1 MKLNRKFGKIL
12 ALLLALT
19 MMLSYAAGVL
29 ADDPPIDVDVNNG
42 EKKVVDEGDVSA
54 DGVPV
59 IDIDANTGGVAV
71 VDVEDVTATNLDAG
85 KAAIDIDADHDAVV
99 VVDAEDVTSEG
110 GSAIDI
116 VADHGSDVVLD
127 ADDVTAKDMK
137 YADEAINIEAKN
149 GGTVDADVDD
159 VTATGKAVTG
169 IDIESENGDVTVDA
183 GDVKAVATGDN
194 PSTGIDI
201 DTEGKNSRVDVKV
214 DNVTADIA
222 VNIDNGGGNVK
233 VETKNINA
241 ERSGIDVGYDLDN
254 EESEDAT
261 EEEVRALDLTFAEV
275 GGEKPSDEE
284 GDEKGTIFK
293 WIHFPDGTRYKV
305 YYDKNGKFLRAKKEV
320 AKGIPGKTTV
330 KVNGDLNVTGEFAE
344 KGINISSDVKS
355 SETRVEVTGDVN
367 VNQKTDGKGDPVTGV
382 REYAGDDALASVDIK
397 KNLSVSGENRATGA
411 NEEAFYGTTE
421 LKVGGDLNVK
431 AGQFATGINANAHH
445 GGDVSFTVG
454 GSISVTQDE
463 TLLGK
468 DDPIQKTKKDDR
480 YYLATGVSIDAEK
493 GSTVEGTVEGD
504 ISVTGDK
511 DVIGMGVYANG
522 ESKVDVTVGE
532 GIYAEGGEDATG
544 LSIFVK
550 DDKTSVDVD
559 ILDGGV
565 EAKGGKSATA
575 ISTSN
580 NGGEID
586 LFVNGDVVSS
596 GDGIVVS
603 SWRPTETEDLDIKM
617 PINDDEYYKWYTF
630 TDENGKEIKVKQ
642 YRHFDGNDVIWYDS
656 LGNVWKEK
664 QTEESKKTEDTTRIE
679 VVGDVTA
686 EEGGIVIDMPYE
698 KSKMDVIVDGTVSGE
713 LASVLLDERTVTD
726 GVTLT
731 VWAIEENE
739 NGNLAERYHSY
750 MDDKGEWQYELLGA
764 DEEFEQEIQY
774 IIKVEQ
780 PELGELWT
788 EGTYDYEGYN
798 VAHQGDEVTMKVN
811 LPFGYRVKNAFNG
824 TDTKVKL
831 GRNSKGQYY
840 LTVPRGGGVMLSVTL
855 ERVPSVITYYPEGGT
870 INGSTDPYVV
880 RSVLTN
886 APKLLDAPEWEGH
899 TFLYWNIQT
908 VKKDNEKWVAP
919 NPASDT
925 QYNPGDRYYLKNEV
939 VTVTAVWAD
948 AT

>member
-29 ADDPPIDVDVNNG
+29 ADDPPIKVDVDNG
-42 EKKVVDEGDVSA
+42 EKEIHEAGDVSNNGDSA
-54 DGVPV
+54 
-59 IDIDANTGGVAV
+59 ILIDADTGGVAV
-71 VDVEDVTATNLDAG
+71 VDVEDVTATNLNADE
-85 KAAIDIDADHDAVV
+85 AAIEIYADQDAVV

-110 GSAIDI
+110 GDAIDI

-127 ADDVTAKDMK
+127 ADDVTSKGGD
-137 YADEAINIEAKN
+137 AINIEAKN

-159 VTATGKAVTG
+159 VTATGKGVTG

-214 DNVTADIA
+214 DNVTADRA
-222 VNIDNGGGNVK
+222 IDIYNGGGNVK

-241 ERSGIDVGYDLDN
+241 ERSGIDVGYDLDD

-261 EEEVRALDLTFAEV
+261 EDEIKALDLTFAV
-275 GGEKPSDEE
+275 ADEDGSVIDKE
-284 GDEKGTIFK
+284 GTVCKI
-293 WIHFPDGTRYKV
+293 IRFPDGTWYYV

-344 KGINISSDVKS
+344 TGIEIYSNVKS
-355 SETRVEVTGDVN
+355 SETRVEVAGDVN
-367 VNQKTDGKGDPVTGV
+367 VNQKTDGEGRAVTGV

-397 KNLSVSGENRATGA
+397 KNLSVSGENTATGA
-411 NEEAFYGTTE
+411 QETAFYGTTE
-421 LKVGGDLNVK
+421 LKVGGDINVK
-431 AGQFATGINANAHH
+431 AGQDATGITAYAHH

-468 DDPIQKTKKDDR
+468 DDPIQKTEKNDR
-480 YYLATGVSIDAEK
+480 YYSATGVSIDAVK

-504 ISVTGDK
+504 ISVVGDK
-511 DVIGMGVYANG
+511 NATGMGVYANG
-522 ESKVDVTVGE
+522 ESKVDVTIGE
-532 GIYAEGGEDATG
+532 GIYAEGGEYATG
-544 LSIFVK
+544 LLISVK

-565 EAKGGKSATA
+565 EAKGGKDATA
-575 ISTSN
+575 IKTFN

-596 GDGIVVS
+596 GNGLYLSND
-603 SWRPTETEDLDIKM
+603 RETELEAVDKSF
-617 PINDDEYYKWYTF
+617 PINDKECVNVTTRIDG
-630 TDENGKEIKVKQ
+630 DGKEYTYRE
-642 YRHFDGNDVIWYDS
+642 YRHIEGDKVYIYDNK
-656 LGNVWKEK
+656 GNVWEEKLTDKAKEA
-664 QTEESKKTEDTTRIE
+664 EDTTRVEI
-679 VVGDVTA
+679 VGDVTA

-698 KSKMDVIVDGTVSGE
+698 KSKLDVIVDGTVSGE

-739 NGNLAERYHSY
+739 NGNLAERYHRY

-788 EGTYDYEGYN
+788 DGTYDYEGYN
-798 VAHQGDEVTMKVN
+798 VAHQGDEVTLKVN

-824 TDTKVKL
+824 TETKVKL

>member
-29 ADDPPIDVDVNNG
+29 ADDPPINVDVDNG
-42 EKKVVDEGDVSA
+42 EKKVVDEGDVTSDGAPAINIEA
-54 DGVPV
+54 D
-59 IDIDANTGGVAV
+59 NGGVAV
-71 VDVEDVTATNLDAG
+71 VDVEDVTATNLG
-85 KAAIDIDADHDAVV
+85 FEEAAIDIDADHDALV

-127 ADDVTAKDMK
+127 ADDVTAKDLK
-137 YADEAINIEAKN
+137 HSDEAINIEAKN
-149 GGTVDADVDD
+149 GGTVDVDVDD

-183 GDVKAVATGDN
+183 GDVKAVATGDTV
-194 PSTGIDI
+194 STGIDI

-214 DNVTADIA
+214 DNVTADRAID
-222 VNIDNGGGNVK
+222 IDNGGGNVK

-241 ERSGIDVGYDLDN
+241 ERSGIDVDYDLDD

-261 EEEVRALDLTFAEV
+261 EEEVKALDLTFAYSSER
-275 GGEKPSDEE
+275 EIE
-284 GDEKGTIFK
+284 GIIYKYFL
-293 WIHFPDGTRYKV
+293 FPDGTKYRV
-305 YYDKNGKFLRAKKEV
+305 EYDKNGKFLRATKEV

-330 KVNGDLNVTGEFAE
+330 KVNGDLNVTGESAYT
-344 KGINISSDVKS
+344 GIDISSNVKS

-367 VNQKTDGKGDPVTGV
+367 VNQKTDGKGRAVTGV

-397 KNLSVSGENRATGA
+397 KNLSVSGENTATGA

-454 GSISVTQDE
+454 GSITVTQDE
-463 TLLGK
+463 ALLGK
-468 DDPIQKTKKDDR
+468 DDPVQKEKKDER
-480 YYLATGVSIDAEK
+480 TYLATGVSISAEK
-493 GSTVEGTVEGD
+493 GSTVEGSVEGD

-522 ESKVDVTVGE
+522 ESKVDVTIGE

-603 SWRPTETEDLDIKM
+603 NWRPTEREDLDIKM

-642 YRHFDGNDVIWYDS
+642 YRHFDGSDVIWYDS

-686 EEGGIVIDMPYE
+686 EEGGIVIEMPYE
-698 KSKMDVIVDGTVSGE
+698 KSKLDVIVDGTVSGE

-739 NGNLAERYHSY
+739 NGNLAERYHRY

-798 VAHQGDEVTMKVN
+798 VAHQGDEVTLKVN

-824 TDTKVKL
+824 TETKVKL

-948 AT
+948 AN

>member
-71 VDVEDVTATNLDAG
+71 VDVEDVTATNLVAG
-85 KAAIDIDADHDAVV
+85 EAAIDIDADHDAVV

-127 ADDVTAKDMK
+127 ADDVTAKDLN
-137 YADEAINIEAKN
+137 YYDEAIHIEAKN
-149 GGTVDADVDD
+149 GGTVDVDVDD
-159 VTATGKAVTG
+159 VTATGKGADG
-169 IDIESENGDVTVDA
+169 ILISSENGDVAVDA
-183 GDVKAVATGDN
+183 GDVKAVATEDTD
-194 PSTGIDI
+194 STGINI
-201 DTEGKNSRVDVKV
+201 DTAGKDSRVDVKV
-214 DNVTADIA
+214 DNVSADRA
-222 VNIDNGGGNVK
+222 IDIYNGGGNVK

-241 ERSGIDVGYDLDN
+241 KRSGIGVGYDPDN

-261 EEEVRALDLTFAEV
+261 EDEIKALDLTFAVADE
-275 GGEKPSDEE
+275 EPSDEE
-284 GDEKGTIFK
+284 GDEEGTICK
-293 WIHFPDGTRYKV
+293 TIIFPGGTWYYV

-344 KGINISSDVKS
+344 TGIGISSNVKS
-355 SETRVEVTGDVN
+355 SETRVEVAGDVN
-367 VNQKTDGKGDPVTGV
+367 VNQKTDGKGRDVTGV
-382 REYAGDDALASVDIK
+382 YESAGDDALASVDIK
-397 KNLSVSGENRATGA
+397 KNLSVSGENKATGA
-411 NEEAFYGTTE
+411 QETAFYGTTE
-421 LKVGGDLNVK
+421 LKVGGDINVK
-431 AGQFATGINANAHH
+431 AGQDATGIEANAHH

-454 GSISVTQDE
+454 GSITVTQDE
-463 TLLGK
+463 ALLGK
-468 DDPIQKTKKDDR
+468 DDPIQKEKKDER
-480 YYLATGVSIDAEK
+480 YYSATGVSISAVK

-504 ISVTGDK
+504 ISVVGDK
-511 DVIGMGVYANG
+511 NATGMGVYANG
-522 ESKVDVTVGE
+522 ESKVDVTIGE
-532 GIYAEGGEDATG
+532 GIYAEGGENTTG
-544 LSIFVK
+544 LLVNVS
-550 DDKTSVDVD
+550 DSKTSVDVD

-565 EAKGGKSATA
+565 EAKGGKDATA
-575 ISTSN
+575 IKTFN

-596 GDGIVVS
+596 GNGLYLSNDRDSKREAVDKS
-603 SWRPTETEDLDIKM
+603 F
-617 PINDDEYYKWYTF
+617 PINDKECISVYTGK
-630 TDENGKEIKVKQ
+630 DENGKEYTYRE
-642 YRHFDGNDVIWYDS
+642 YRHIEGDKVYIYDNE
-656 LGNVWKEK
+656 GNVWEEKLTDKGKEA
-664 QTEESKKTEDTTRIE
+664 EDTTRVEI
-679 VVGDVTA
+679 VGDVTA

-698 KSKMDVIVDGTVSGE
+698 KSKLDVIVDGTVSGE

-739 NGNLAERYHSY
+739 NGNLAERYHRY

-788 EGTYDYEGYN
+788 DGTYDYEGYN
-798 VAHQGDEVTMKVN
+798 VAHQGDEVTLKVN

-948 AT
+948 AN

>member
-29 ADDPPIDVDVNNG
+29 ADDPPIDVDVKDG
-42 EKKVVDEGDVSA
+42 EKEIHEAGDVSA
-54 DGVPV
+54 DGQPAV
-59 IDIDANTGGVAV
+59 DIDANTGGVAV
-71 VDVEDVTATNLDAG
+71 VDVEDVNATNLNDE
-85 KAAIDIDADHDAVV
+85 AAIDIDADHDAVV

-127 ADDVTAKDMK
+127 ADDVTAKDLK
-137 YADEAINIEAKN
+137 YSDEAINIEAKN
-149 GGTVDADVDD
+149 GGTVDVDVDD

-183 GDVKAVATGDN
+183 GDVKAVATGDDA
-194 PSTGIDI
+194 STGIEI
-201 DTEGKNSRVDVKV
+201 ETEGKNSRVDVKV
-214 DNVTADIA
+214 DNVTADRA
-222 VNIDNGGGNVK
+222 IDIENGGGNVK

-241 ERSGIDVGYDLDN
+241 ERSGIDVGYDLDD

-261 EEEVRALDLTFAEV
+261 EEEVKALDLTFAEV
-275 GGEKPSDEE
+275 YDSPQED
-284 GDEKGTIFK
+284 GTTIK
-293 WIHFPDGTRYKV
+293 RLNFPDGTSYVV
-305 YYDKNGKFLRAKKEV
+305 YYDKNGKFLKAEKQV

-330 KVNGDLNVTGEFAE
+330 KVNGDINVTGEFAE
-344 KGINISSDVKS
+344 TGIDISSNVKS
-355 SETRVEVTGDVN
+355 SETRVEVAGDVN
-367 VNQKTDGKGDPVTGV
+367 VNQKTDGKGSEVTGV
-382 REYAGDDALASVDIK
+382 YEYAGDDALASVDIK
-397 KNLSVSGENRATGA
+397 KNLSVTGERRATGA

-431 AGQFATGINANAHH
+431 AGQSATGITANAHH
-445 GGDVSFTVG
+445 GGDASFTVG

-493 GSTVEGTVEGD
+493 GSTVEGTVEGE
-504 ISVTGDK
+504 ISVVGDK
-511 DVIGMGVYANG
+511 NATGMYVYADG
-522 ESKVDVTVGE
+522 ESKVDVTIGE
-532 GIYAEGGEDATG
+532 GIYAEGGENATG
-544 LSIFVK
+544 LSINAS
-550 DDKTSVDVD
+550 DNKTSIDVD
-559 ILDGGV
+559 ILEGGV
-565 EAKGGKSATA
+565 EAKGTKNVKA
-575 ISTSN
+575 ISTTN

-596 GDGIVVS
+596 GNGLYLS
-603 SWRPTETEDLDIKM
+603 
-617 PINDDEYYKWYTF
+617 NDRDSKLEAVDKSFTIDAKECISVYTGK
-630 TDENGKEIKVKQ
+630 DENGKEYTYKR
-642 YRHFDGNDVIWYDS
+642 YRHIEGDKVYIYDNE
-656 LGNVWKEK
+656 GNVWEEKLTDKAKEA
-664 QTEESKKTEDTTRIE
+664 EDTTRVEI
-679 VVGDVTA
+679 VGDVTA

-698 KSKMDVIVDGTVSGE
+698 KSKLDVIVDGTVSGE

-739 NGNLAERYHSY
+739 NGNLAERYHRY